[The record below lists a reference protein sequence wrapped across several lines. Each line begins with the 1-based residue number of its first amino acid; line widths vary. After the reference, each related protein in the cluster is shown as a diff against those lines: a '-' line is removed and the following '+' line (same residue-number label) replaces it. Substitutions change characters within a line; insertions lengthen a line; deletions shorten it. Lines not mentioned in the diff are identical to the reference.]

1 MRTINDKLIIGEKYS
16 KRDLSEFLENENI
29 AKVQEGIYNLNPNES
44 LFFVDLEK
52 KGKEDRFHFEDYFQG
67 DYFHW
72 DSQTTQHIGVPK
84 IQEIINGVRTPHLF
98 IRITP
103 KIKNKTQPFIYCGRL
118 NYIDYVEGTYK
129 PVHLIF
135 HNIDYLADSE
145 NSDLNQ
151 IYSWSPHKI
160 GGESKFN
167 FIESTATS
175 SHLRARLTK
184 PSKTERVTKVI
195 QRVGQEYHR
204 QQMIKRWGGKCPVTG
219 CSILPILKSS
229 HIVPWSESNNDERLD
244 VNNGILLS
252 PDVDAL
258 FDRHLLSFEDNGSMI
273 LSSKVTE
280 SEVLA
285 LGIDT
290 TVKIPIKEGMKSYLK
305 RHRERL

>member
-16 KRDLSEFLENENI
+16 KRDLSEILENSNI
-29 AKVQEGIYNLNPNES
+29 ATVREGIRHLNSSET
-44 LFFVDLEK
+44 LFFVDLDK
-52 KGKEDRFHFEDYFQG
+52 KGKEDRFHFDDYFQG

-72 DSQTTQHIGVPK
+72 DSQPAQHLGTPK
-84 IQEIINGVRTPHLF
+84 IQEIVNGVRTPHLF

-103 KIKNKTQPFIYCGRL
+103 KIKSKTQPFIYCGRL

-135 HNIDYLADSE
+135 HNVDYQESNE
-145 NSDLNQ
+145 NNDLNQ
-151 IYSWSPHKI
+151 VYSWKPQKI
-160 GGESKFN
+160 GGESRFN
-167 FIESTATS
+167 FIESTATTV
-175 SHLRARLTK
+175 HLRARLTK
-184 PSKTERVTKVI
+184 PSETERVAKVT

-204 QQMIKRWGGKCPVTG
+204 QQMIKTWEGKCPVTG
-219 CSILPILKSS
+219 CSILTILKSS
-229 HIVPWSESNNDERLD
+229 HIVPWSESSNDERLD

-252 PDVDAL
+252 PNVDAL
-258 FDRHLLSFEDNGSMI
+258 FDRHLLSFEDDGSMI
-273 LSSKVTE
+273 LSGKVTE

-290 TVKIPIKEGMKSYLK
+290 TIKIPIKEGMKSYLK

>member
-1 MRTINDKLIIGEKYS
+1 MALNNLIIGHKYS
-16 KRDLSEFLENENI
+16 KKDLSEILDNENI
-29 AKVQEGIYNLNPNES
+29 SKVREGIYNLSLTES

-52 KGKEDRFHFEDYFQG
+52 QDKEDRFHFDDYFEG

-72 DSQTTQHIGVPK
+72 DSQTTQHLNTPK
-84 IQEIINGVRTPHLF
+84 IQEIVKGIRTPHLF

-103 KIKNKTQPFIYCGRL
+103 KIKSQTQPFIYCGRL
-118 NYIDYVEGTYK
+118 NYIDYVEGTSK

-135 HNIDYLADSE
+135 HNIDYQAETQNDDLIRVYKWRPSE
-145 NSDLNQ
+145 
-151 IYSWSPHKI
+151 I
-160 GGESKFN
+160 GGESRFN
-167 FIESTATS
+167 FTQS
-175 SHLRARLTK
+175 SGTKNHLSARLKK
-184 PSKTERVTKVI
+184 PSRTERSGNVV

-204 QQMIKRWGGKCPVTG
+204 QEMIKRWEGKCPVTG
-219 CSILPILKSS
+219 CSILAILKSS
-229 HIVPWSESNNDERLD
+229 HIVPWSESNNEERLD

-258 FDRHLLSFEDNGSMI
+258 FDRHLISFEDDGSII

-280 SEVLA
+280 KDLLA

-290 TVKIPIKEGMKSYLK
+290 SVKITIKEGMKSYLK

>member
-1 MRTINDKLIIGEKYS
+1 MALNNLIIGHKYS
-16 KRDLSEFLENENI
+16 KKDLSEILDNENI
-29 AKVQEGIYNLNPNES
+29 AKVREGIYNLSITES

-52 KGKEDRFHFEDYFQG
+52 QGKEDRFHFDDYFEG

-72 DSQTTQHIGVPK
+72 DSQTTQHLNTPK
-84 IQEIINGVRTPHLF
+84 IQEIVKGIRTPHLF

-103 KIKNKTQPFIYCGRL
+103 KIKSQTQPFIYCGRL
-118 NYIDYVEGTYK
+118 NYIDYVEGTSK

-135 HNIDYLADSE
+135 HNIDYQAETQNDDLVRVYKWRPSE
-145 NSDLNQ
+145 
-151 IYSWSPHKI
+151 I
-160 GGESKFN
+160 GGESRFN
-167 FIESTATS
+167 FTQS
-175 SHLRARLTK
+175 SGTKKHLSARLKK
-184 PSKTERVTKVI
+184 PSITERSGNVV

-219 CSILPILKSS
+219 CSILAILKSS
-229 HIVPWSESNNDERLD
+229 HIVPWSESNNEERLD

-258 FDRHLLSFEDNGSMI
+258 FDRHLISFEDDGSII

-280 SEVLA
+280 KDLLA

-290 TVKIPIKEGMKSYLK
+290 SVKITIKEGMKSYLK

>member
-1 MRTINDKLIIGEKYS
+1 MALNNLIIGHKYS
-16 KRDLSEFLENENI
+16 KKDLSEILDNENI
-29 AKVQEGIYNLNPNES
+29 SKVREGIYNLSLTES

-52 KGKEDRFHFEDYFQG
+52 QGKEDRFHFDDYFEG

-72 DSQTTQHIGVPK
+72 DSQTTQHLNTPK
-84 IQEIINGVRTPHLF
+84 IQEIVKGIRTPHLF

-103 KIKNKTQPFIYCGRL
+103 KIKSQTQPFIYCGRL
-118 NYIDYVEGTYK
+118 NYIDYVEGTNK

-135 HNIDYLADSE
+135 YNIDYQAETQNDDLVRVYKWRPSE
-145 NSDLNQ
+145 
-151 IYSWSPHKI
+151 I
-160 GGESKFN
+160 GGESRFN
-167 FIESTATS
+167 FTQS
-175 SHLRARLTK
+175 SGTKKHLSARLKK
-184 PSKTERVTKVI
+184 PSITERSGNVV

-219 CSILPILKSS
+219 CSILAILKSS
-229 HIVPWSESNNDERLD
+229 HIVPWSESNNEERLD

-258 FDRHLLSFEDNGSMI
+258 FDRHLISFEDDGSII

-280 SEVLA
+280 KDLLA

-290 TVKIPIKEGMKSYLK
+290 SVKITIKEGMKSYLK